1 MGEQFQ
7 GIIGNQPIR
16 LSDVMIDGP
25 LITQTFEN
33 ESKENFDLLSQS
45 HKAGLFETAK
55 FNRNTLLEL
64 ANANQTLSSCDRTI
78 IEEDDESHLPM
89 IQITKNMERFK
100 IQNLEQV
107 SARSNS
113 IKNIRQSS

>member
-1 MGEQFQ
+1 
-7 GIIGNQPIR
+7 
-16 LSDVMIDGP
+16 MIDGP

-33 ESKENFDLLSQS
+33 DSKENLDLLSQS
-45 HKAGLFETAK
+45 NKNGLYETAK
-55 FNRNTLLEL
+55 FNRNTLLEM
-64 ANANQTLSSCDRTI
+64 ANANLTLSSCDRTI
-78 IEEDDESHLPM
+78 IEDDDESHLPM

-113 IKNIRQSS
+113 IKHNR